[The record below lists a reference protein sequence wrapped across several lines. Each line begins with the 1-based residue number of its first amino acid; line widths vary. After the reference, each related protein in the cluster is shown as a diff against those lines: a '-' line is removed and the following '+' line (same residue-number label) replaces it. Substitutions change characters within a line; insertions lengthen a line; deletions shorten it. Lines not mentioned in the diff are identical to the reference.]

1 MGASVNVV
9 PMTLFGNEV
18 EVEYYY
24 YPGEPDQMYDSNG
37 DPGTPGYG
45 PSIDIHHIW
54 AELTNDEGSTSIVDI
69 YGLAMVG
76 EELELRIIE
85 KYHE

>member
-37 DPGTPGYG
+37 DPGTPGTA
-45 PSIDIHHIW
+45 PSAEMTRIW
-54 AELTNDEGSTSIVDI
+54 CELENDEGSSSVVDI
-69 YGLAMVG
+69 LGLINP
-76 EELELRIIE
+76 EFLSDEIIE

>member
-24 YPGEPDQMYDSNG
+24 YPGEPEVHTESNG
-37 DPGTPGYG
+37 DPGTPGTA
-45 PSIDIHHIW
+45 PSAEMIRIW
-54 AELTNDEGSTSIVDI
+54 CELENDEGSSSIVDVL
-69 YGLAMVG
+69 GLIDP
-76 EELELRIIE
+76 EFLSDEIIE